1 LAIPVVVG
9 LEYLRG
15 RLLKPRFVAGFGV
28 AGEIAYSVVVLG
40 FVFLVVVAGFQF
52 LERFL
57 GK

>member
-15 RLLKPRFVAGFGV
+15 ADYLSRDLFPFWRRGR
-28 AGEIAYSVVVLG
+28 IAYGVVVLG
-40 FVFLVVVAGFQF
+40 FVFLVVVAAFQF
-52 LERFL
+52 LEPFL